1 MMKKLLLLAAAAW
14 RAWLWR
20 GQAAAGPVHAELTL
34 FAYIVI
40 MVVTM
45 VMNVVGMAVSMGMV
59 MAGVSV
65 LRRERHGGCRD
76 HGNVI
81 T

>member
-1 MMKKLLLLAAAAW
+1 MCSS
-14 RAWLWR
+14 
-20 GQAAAGPVHAELTL
+20 
-34 FAYIVI
+34 